1 MSQYYRLMSWCRIPG
16 HAVDSY
22 IEACKPGNDFY
33 VLLIWE
39 INKNNYNI
47 ITKKMVAC
55 TFYHNP
61 LRT

>member
-1 MSQYYRLMSWCRIPG
+1 MSWCRIPG

-33 VLLIWE
+33 VLLILE
-39 INKNNYNI
+39 INKNNYII

-61 LRT
+61 LQT